1 LFFGVKTIYYNKK
14 IMACNS
20 CKKNK
25 NGEKVF
31 NDIKN
36 NVNQPNRPIGKKI
49 LDFSTRILLFIT
61 FLIFLTP
68 LFIIGYLVALFKLT
82 LLSKE
87 LNLVPVLYY
96 IGTKFLKLDKD
107 EDDDDEDDEDD
118 FNEDE
123 YEYMLENVDDI
134 IEINKNK

>member
-1 LFFGVKTIYYNKK
+1 
-14 IMACNS
+14 MACTS

-25 NGEKVF
+25 DGEKVF
-31 NDIKN
+31 NNIKN
-36 NVNQPNRPIGKKI
+36 NVNKPNRPIGKKI
-49 LDFSTRILLFIT
+49 LDFSVRILLFLT
-61 FLIFLTP
+61 FLIFITP
-68 LFIIGYLVALFKLT
+68 LFIIGYLIALFKLT
-82 LLSKE
+82 ILSKE

-107 EDDDDEDDEDD
+107 EDDDDDEDDFDEED

-123 YEYMLENVDDI
+123 YEYVLENPDDI

>member
-1 LFFGVKTIYYNKK
+1 
-14 IMACNS
+14 MACTS

-25 NGEKVF
+25 DGKKVF

-36 NVNQPNRPIGKKI
+36 NVNEPNRPIGKKI
-49 LDFSTRILLFIT
+49 LDFSVRILLFLT
-61 FLIFLTP
+61 FLIFITP
-68 LFIIGYLVALFKLT
+68 LFIIGYLIALFKLT
-82 LLSKE
+82 ILSKE

-96 IGTKFLKLDKD
+96 IGTKLLKLDKD
-107 EDDDDEDDEDD
+107 EDNDDDNDDEEDIYEED

-123 YEYMLENVDDI
+123 YELENPDDI

>member
-1 LFFGVKTIYYNKK
+1 
-14 IMACNS
+14 MACNS

-25 NGEKVF
+25 NREKVF

-36 NVNQPNRPIGKKI
+36 NVNEPNRPIGKKI
-49 LDFSTRILLFIT
+49 LDFSARILLFVT

-68 LFIIGYLVALFKLT
+68 LFIIGYLIALFKLT
-82 LLSKE
+82 ILSKE

-107 EDDDDEDDEDD
+107 EDDDDDDENEDDD

>member
-1 LFFGVKTIYYNKK
+1 
-14 IMACNS
+14 MACNS